1 MGLTNRELEIKMTL
15 QDEATKK
22 IYNVRE
28 SFKQMGG
35 EAKGFLSPL
44 ASIQRAVGRVGL
56 VWGATAGVMVK
67 AFNEASKELTFMDTT
82 AIKLGVTTEDLSKR
96 IYGFNLATANFRI
109 AQGQMAALA
118 EKTKESW
125 TGFGKIIG
133 DAWGEMT
140 KLNRAILLYNQ
151 MTVGRDFS
159 FQQRLELWNRANQ
172 ISENRLLAEAGSRK
186 SRTPAALIA
195 EANLQGEIDKLT
207 KSGYS
212 LKQLQLTQQVGSL
225 RVVGV
230 AEQKLNEFSLAQ
242 TARLVEDKE
251 IAYRTLA
258 SKQLEISG
266 NTIEALKLQQLNE
279 MVDFKRQWGDSGE
292 MVEIFKRGQEA
303 VLKQKKLSVLGLK
316 NLDMIMQDNYRSQI
330 AGMTDTMETFFDDAF
345 HGNLQKAQNYF
356 VLFGEA
362 VLKTWAK
369 TLAEMAAMQMF
380 GGGQKKTNWWDTVM
394 GVVGGVAGMLGGFN
408 GASLGNTIASWFKSA
423 PSFSSS
429 FGGSAVDFSS
439 FGMNGFFHKGGPV
452 LNGLVRA
459 HTGLAVDE
467 VPIIAQRGE
476 YVMSRRGVAAAGG
489 VENLNRI
496 NQGEISPGVE
506 GRRGGGGITVNVNFN
521 ISAIETQSGAKFIY
535 DHKKE
540 ISAVISSELEKGR
553 GSRNAIRT
561 FCR

>member
-22 IYNVRE
+22 IYDVRQT
-28 SFKQMGG
+28 FKQMGG

-67 AFNEASKELTFMDTT
+67 AFQEASKELTFMDTT

-118 EKTKESW
+118 DKTKESW

-133 DAWGEMT
+133 DAWGGMT

-159 FQQRLELWNRANQ
+159 FQQRLELWDRANQ

-186 SRTPAALIA
+186 SRTPAALNA

-207 KSGYS
+207 KSGYG

-303 VLKQKKLSVLGLK
+303 ILKQKKLSVLGLK
-316 NLDMIMQDNYRSQI
+316 SFDQNMQDNYRSEI
-330 AGMTDTMETFFDDAF
+330 ANMTDIMETFVNDAF
-345 HGNLQKAQNYF
+345 HGKLQKARDYF
-356 VLFGEA
+356 ALFGKA
-362 VLKTWAK
+362 IIATWSKTVAQIVS
-369 TLAEMAAMQMF
+369 TSIFANQQT
-380 GGGQKKTNWWDTVM
+380 GGGGILGTIM
-394 GVVGGVAGMLGGFN
+394 GVLGKVAGIAGGIGGVIQGGVGGSIVNTGAQSIAGHSFTTAWSPYHTGGLIQN
-408 GASLGNTIASWFKSA
+408 RLI
-423 PSFSSS
+423 
-429 FGGSAVDFSS
+429 
-439 FGMNGFFHKGGPV
+439 
-452 LNGLVRA
+452 RA
-459 HTGLAVDE
+459 HKGLAVDE

-476 YVMSRRGVAAAGG
+476 YVMSKRGVAAAGG
-489 VENLNRI
+489 VANLNRI
-496 NQGEISPGVE
+496 NRGES
-506 GRRGGGGITVNVNFN
+506 GGGMAITLQPTVIIQAMDTKTGTDYLMKNSEAVGQAIIASLQNNNVRLR
-521 ISAIETQSGAKFIY
+521 GALAKY
-535 DHKKE
+535 KM
-540 ISAVISSELEKGR
+540 G
-553 GSRNAIRT
+553 N
-561 FCR
+561 

>member
-22 IYNVRE
+22 IYNVRQT
-28 SFKQMGG
+28 FKQMGG
-35 EAKGFLSPL
+35 EAKGLLSPF
-44 ASIQRAVGRVGL
+44 ASIQRAIGRVGL

-67 AFNEASKELTFMDTT
+67 AFQEASKELTFMDTT

-133 DAWGEMT
+133 DAWGGMT

-159 FQQRLELWNRANQ
+159 FQQRLELWDRANQ
-172 ISENRLLAEAGSRK
+172 ISENRLLAEAGLKK
-186 SRTPAALIA
+186 SRTPAALNA
-195 EANLQGEIDKLT
+195 EANLQGDIDKL
-207 KSGYS
+207 KNSGYA
-212 LKQLQLTQQVGSL
+212 LKQLQLTQQVESL

-258 SKQLEISG
+258 YKQLEISG

-279 MVDFKRQWGDSGE
+279 LIDFKRQWGESGE

-316 NLDMIMQDNYRSQI
+316 NLNMIMQDNYRSQI
-330 AGMTDTMETFFDDAF
+330 AGMTETMETFFDDAF

-362 VLKTWAK
+362 ILKTWAK
-369 TLAEMAAMQMF
+369 TLAEMAAMSMLGMGGQKKKTSGMDIFGSILGVASSIF
-380 GGGQKKTNWWDTVM
+380 GGGQ
-394 GVVGGVAGMLGGFN
+394 GFQ
-408 GASLGNTIASWFKSA
+408 LGNIIGSWFKPA

-439 FGMNGFFHKGGPV
+439 YGANGFFHKGGPV
-452 LNGLVRA
+452 LNRLARA

-476 YVMSRRGVAAAGG
+476 YVLSKRGVDAAGG
-489 VENLNRI
+489 IGNLNQI
-496 NQGEISPGVE
+496 NRGESI
-506 GRRGGGGITVNVNFN
+506 RGNLEIN
-521 ISAIETQSGAKFIY
+521 ISSTVVVKAWDASDIMKNNDQL
-535 DHKKE
+535 KK
-540 ISAVISSELEKGR
+540 IIDVSVKDSIRKNSSMRDVIRAYGH
-553 GSRNAIRT
+553 
-561 FCR
+561 